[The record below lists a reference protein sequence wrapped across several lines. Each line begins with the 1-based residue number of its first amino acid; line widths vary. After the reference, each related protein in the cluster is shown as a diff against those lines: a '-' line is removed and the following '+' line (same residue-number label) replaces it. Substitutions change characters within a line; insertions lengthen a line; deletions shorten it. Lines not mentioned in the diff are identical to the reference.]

1 MNPVP
6 RNPASLPKVENLT
19 ISDITPYGFRVSWE
33 ADSSEGFSHFQVKV
47 SDSGQLLEPQEF
59 VVPGNQT
66 LLDVLGLITGIGYEV
81 SVTGVSGNGLQ
92 SRPITT
98 VAVTGTAFCFSTA
111 RHSFTSEL
119 SLPKLSSFYF
129 VANQNVFNI

>member
-6 RNPASLPKVENLT
+6 RIPASLPKVGNLT
-19 ISDITPYGFRVSWE
+19 VSDITPYGFRVSWE

-47 SDSGQLLEPQEF
+47 SDSGLLLEPQEF

-119 SLPKLSSFYF
+119 SLPELSSFYF
-129 VANQNVFNI
+129 LIVFNI